1 MSFIVF
7 QHLFG
12 AFTREFWNSTAGILI
27 IHARLKYVTCCVTC
41 RHIITSFSSRM
52 LDGVSSMWTLLEIKP
67 VLVFLAGL
75 LLSRLS

>member
-1 MSFIVF
+1 MN
-7 QHLFG
+7 G
-12 AFTREFWNSTAGILI
+12 NETRTVEYSTELGTVGTLGT
-27 IHARLKYVTCCVTC
+27 LGTFVTCCVTC

-52 LDGVSSMWTLLEIKP
+52 LDGVSSMWASLEIKQ